1 MMFHIAGSVVRVDLR
16 ELQRVLIEDVQ
27 EQRDVVGGFLCNFID
42 KKLRE
47 YWGDELQLDGQ
58 NNARLYVRVQD
69 AVIITLRYG
78 FGRNSITSGPVGID
92 SSFNPTENAE
102 FLNLGLKLVGED
114 CVVDSYSACLNGA
127 VCGAY
132 TDMRQ
137 YVRAINR
144 IGMLAMV
151 LRSGVNEFQFIID

>member
-16 ELQRVLIEDVQ
+16 ELRRILIEDVQ
-27 EQRDVVGGFLCNFID
+27 EGKDVVGGFLCNFIV
-42 KKLRE
+42 KKLCE
-47 YWGDELQLDGQ
+47 YWGDELQLDG
-58 NNARLYVRVQD
+58 NDDRLHVRVED
-69 AVIITLRYG
+69 AVIFTLRYG
-78 FGRNSITSGPVGID
+78 FGRTSITSGPVGID

-102 FLNLGLKLVGED
+102 FLNLGLKLVGEV

-137 YVRAINR
+137 YVRATNR
-144 IGMLAMV
+144 IGMIEVL
-151 LRSGVNEFQFIID
+151 LRSGVNGIQFLLN

>member
-1 MMFHIAGSVVRVDLR
+1 MFHIAGSVVRVDCR

-27 EQRDVVGGFLCNFID
+27 DNRDVVGGFLCNFIV
-42 KKLRE
+42 KKLHE
-47 YWGDELQLDGQ
+47 YWGDELQLDE
-58 NNARLYVRVQD
+58 NDDRLHVRVED

-78 FGRNSITSGPVGID
+78 FGRTSITSWPVGGID

-144 IGMLAMV
+144 IGMIEVL
-151 LRSGVNEFQFIID
+151 LRSGVNEIQFIID

>member
-1 MMFHIAGSVVRVDLR
+1 MMFHIAGSVVRVDCR

-27 EQRDVVGGFLCNFID
+27 EQRDVVGGFLCNFIV
-42 KKLRE
+42 KKLCE
-47 YWGDELQLDGQ
+47 YWGDELQLDA
-58 NNARLYVRVQD
+58 NDDRLHVRVED

-78 FGRNSITSGPVGID
+78 FGRTSITSGSVGID
-92 SSFNPTENAE
+92 SSFKPTENAE

-144 IGMLAMV
+144 IGMIEVL
-151 LRSGVNEFQFIID
+151 LRSGVNEIQFLFN

>member
-16 ELQRVLIEDVQ
+16 ELRRVLIEDVQ
-27 EQRDVVGGFLCNFID
+27 EQRDVVGGFLCNFIV
-42 KKLRE
+42 KKLCE
-47 YWGDELQLDGQ
+47 YWGDELQLDA
-58 NNARLYVRVQD
+58 NDDRLHVRVED

-78 FGRNSITSGPVGID
+78 FGRTSITSGPVGID
-92 SSFNPTENAE
+92 SSFKPTENAE

-114 CVVDSYSACLNGA
+114 CVVDSYSECLNGA

-144 IGMLAMV
+144 IGMIEVL
-151 LRSGVNEFQFIID
+151 LRSGVNEIQFLLN

>member
-27 EQRDVVGGFLCNFID
+27 EQRDVEGGFLCNFIV

-47 YWGDELQLDGQ
+47 YWCDELQLDA
-58 NNARLYVRVQD
+58 NDDRLHVRVED

-78 FGRNSITSGPVGID
+78 FGRTSITSGPVGID
-92 SSFNPTENAE
+92 SSFKPTEHAQ

-114 CVVDSYSACLNGA
+114 CVVESYSACLDGDA
-127 VCGAY
+127 ACGAY
-132 TDMRQ
+132 TDDRQ
-137 YVRAINR
+137 GVRAINR
-144 IGMLAMV
+144 IGMLEMLV
-151 LRSGVNEFQFIID
+151 RSGVNEIQFLLN